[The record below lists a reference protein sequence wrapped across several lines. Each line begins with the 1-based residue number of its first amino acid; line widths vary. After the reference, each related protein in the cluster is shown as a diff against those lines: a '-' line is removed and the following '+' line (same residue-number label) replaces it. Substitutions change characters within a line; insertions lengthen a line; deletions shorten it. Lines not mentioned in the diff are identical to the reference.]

1 MGFTRTRIGQDGVA
15 RYQALYSDIKGGRR
29 SAGTFPTVERAERAW
44 QRAEERLAEGRLG
57 DARRGRQ
64 KFERYVDE
72 QWFPNHEIEA
82 RTRENYTYYLAR
94 YIKPTF
100 GSMRMVEILP
110 ADVRG
115 WVADLKRTGASPTVI
130 RSCFAILSAVFTT
143 ALNDQVTQL
152 HPCRGVKTP
161 PVPKKLRAI
170 VTPQQ
175 FDDIYDNLPNDAARL
190 LIEIDIESGLRWG
203 ELIELRPIDID
214 FATRVLTV
222 RRVAVELVPRF
233 HPEGQRFLVKEY
245 PKDREHRRLKLSAEI
260 CSKIKEHVLA
270 RCIGDEEL
278 LFPISDLE
286 PAKANV
292 TAKTDGLTDFGLTE
306 PNATGHQYPH
316 GSITAYSAGRC
327 RCHLCR
333 GAYATYRADRRA
345 VGKDSPRMPRRRAD
359 IDGHLPRRWFREHIW
374 LPAIRGAD
382 LKTHVRP
389 HDLRHA
395 HASWLLAG
403 GADLQVVKERLGHG
417 TIATTEKYLHTLA
430 DADETALDA
439 LSAIRRTRPSAGP

>member
-1 MGFTRTRIGQDGVA
+1 MGFSRTRIGRDGVA
-15 RYQALYSDIKGGRR
+15 RYQALYDDVKGTRR
-29 SAGTFPTVERAERAW
+29 SAGTFPTAEKADRAW

-64 KFERYVDE
+64 KFERYVE
-72 QWFPNHEIEA
+72 EEWFPNHEVEA

-94 YIKPTF
+94 YVQPTF

-110 ADVRG
+110 GDVRQ
-115 WVADLKRTGASPTVI
+115 WVADLKRAGASPTVI
-130 RSCFAILSAVFTT
+130 RSCFAILSAIFTT

-152 HPCRGVKTP
+152 HPCRGVKTS
-161 PVPKKLRAI
+161 PVPRKSRAI

-175 FDDIYDNLPNDAARL
+175 FEEIYDNLPNDAARL
-190 LIEIDIESGLRWG
+190 LIEVDIESGLRWG
-203 ELIELRPIDID
+203 ELTELRPKDID
-214 FATRVLTV
+214 FTTRLLTV

-233 HPEGQRFLVKEY
+233 HPEGGRFLVKQY

-260 CSKIKEHVLA
+260 ISKIKEHVSA
-270 RCIGDEEL
+270 RGVGDDDL
-278 LFPISDLE
+278 LFPISDFRPLLTTRE
-286 PAKANV
+286 VEGSREA
-292 TAKTDGLTDFGLTE
+292 GLTDA
-306 PNATGHQYPH
+306 NATGRRYPH
-316 GSITAYSAGRC
+316 GTITAYSMGSC
-327 RCHLCR
+327 RCDRCR
-333 GAYATYRADRRA
+333 GAYATYRAQRRA
-345 VGKDSPRMPRRRAD
+345 AGKDNPRNPRSVD
-359 IDGHLPRRWFREHIW
+359 TDGHLPRRWFREHIW
-374 LPAIRGAD
+374 LPAIKGAD
-382 LKTHVRP
+382 LKIPARP

-439 LSAIRRTRPSAGP
+439 LSAIRGGH